1 MFLTF
6 NFPKD
11 LLMSL
16 GHTNTYVR
24 QDGLNGLLELVKKN
38 ETDVLVPRLS
48 QIITGVAPCLF
59 DIDVLIRSVAI
70 KFIEVLLVKVKQ
82 QRTTQIFWT

>member
-1 MFLTF
+1 
-6 NFPKD
+6 
-11 LLMSL
+11 MSL

-38 ETDVLVPRLS
+38 ETEVLVPKLS
-48 QIITGVAPCLF
+48 QIITSVAPCLF

-70 KFIEVLLVKVKQ
+70 KFIEVLLVKV
-82 QRTTQIFWT
+82 TYIYINLVF